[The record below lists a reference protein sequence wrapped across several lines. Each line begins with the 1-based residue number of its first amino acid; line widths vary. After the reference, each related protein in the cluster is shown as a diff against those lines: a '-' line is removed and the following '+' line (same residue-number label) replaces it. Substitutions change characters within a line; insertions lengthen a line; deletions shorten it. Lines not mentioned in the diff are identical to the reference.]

1 MGFNKFVGTILLS
14 IPALLA
20 KAEEVTFKVLAVNGT
35 PILNIN
41 GQQYQ
46 MEAGEYPQYKVKVN
60 VDSFPV
66 QYNYIVATDANN
78 AVSEQFVRTR
88 QKDEKALN
96 EFFNRSLTV
105 KKHPELP
112 RAYEAFP
119 YFEQSKLYDD
129 SFVSTIIVTCD
140 PAQLQALYADTEA
153 KTKIPAVV
161 VYASPYAVKT
171 FKEAQF
177 ALSGQSTREVPKLSY
192 KISNLKDGKKELYN
206 RSSIKLRAEHMDYSY
221 IRDKIYGDI
230 VNSLGVPTAQNTF
243 TRVFIN
249 GRDIGLFDLSDDIT
263 NNRYLRETFNK
274 GEKFTAENPI
284 YKADC
289 DGLGGIYGELAY
301 YGDDI
306 TNPNYAIYTYKGDD
320 VTQDSTVHVAQDII
334 PLLKEI
340 DAYKNGLAQS
350 FSLDTESF
358 LKSMA
363 MEFLAGAVDNYWNK
377 PGNYYLFK
385 DTAKNLWYFHDAD
398 FHYSFGVDSDPD
410 LMLNTPLAQYP
421 PLFANEN
428 IRKDRA
434 PLDALRSHPDVEA
447 HFRDI
452 IARLLKTSFNPSAIF
467 PRIDS
472 LADLIREDA
481 EWDIS
486 IKPKENPNPTSELYL
501 AENIDGFDID
511 TKSENPQG
519 VPGGFSIK
527 YYIKTRANNVANEL
541 QIQIPAQFESDLGT
555 VVSPDANA
563 KEMKGNVDDG
573 DDKANGSIKI
583 NSWNMSLTVFLLL
596 ITLLFY

>member
-1 MGFNKFVGTILLS
+1 MRFNKFIGTILLS
-14 IPALLA
+14 IPTLLA
-20 KAEEVTFKVLAVNGT
+20 NAEEVTFKVLAVNGT

-46 MEAGEYPQYKVKVN
+46 MAADEYPLYKVKVN
-60 VDSFPV
+60 VDAFPV
-66 QYNYIVATDANN
+66 NYNYIVTLDANN
-78 AVSEQFVRTR
+78 AVSEQFQRTR

-96 EFFNRSLTV
+96 EFFNRSVTI

-119 YFEQSKLYDD
+119 FFEQSKLYDD
-129 SFVSTIIVTCD
+129 SFVSTIVVKCD
-140 PAQLQALYADTEA
+140 PAQLQALYAAPTE
-153 KTKIPAVV
+153 KIKIPAEVV
-161 VYASPYAVKT
+161 FASPYTVKT

-177 ALSGQSTREVPKLSY
+177 GLSGQSTREVPKLSY
-192 KISNLKDGKKELYN
+192 KISNLKDESKKKELYN

-230 VNSLGVPTAQNTF
+230 VNSLGVPTAQNVF

-274 GEKFTAENPI
+274 GEKFTSENPI
-284 YKADC
+284 FKADC
-289 DGLGGIYGELAY
+289 DGASGVYGELAY

-306 TNPNYAIYTYKGDD
+306 ANPNYSIYTYKGEDT
-320 VTQDSTVHVAQDII
+320 TQDHVAQDLI

-350 FSLDTESF
+350 FSLDTETF
-358 LKSMA
+358 LRSMA

-385 DTAKNLWYFHDAD
+385 DTAKKMWYFHDAD

-410 LMLNTPLAQYP
+410 LMLNTPLSQYP
-421 PLFANEN
+421 PLFADEN

-447 HFRDI
+447 HFKEI

-486 IKPKENPNPTSELYL
+486 IKPKENPNPTAENYL

-511 TKSENPQG
+511 TKSENQQG

-527 YYIKTRANNVANEL
+527 YYIKARANIVANEL
-541 QIQIPAQFESDLGT
+541 QIQVPAQFENDLGT
-555 VVSPDANA
+555 VVSPNANA
-563 KEMKGNVDDG
+563 KEMKAEADD
-573 DDKANGSIKI
+573 DESGSIKI